1 MKIRKILTI
10 FAIAFLVCSI
20 LPFKISPFKIPKVKA
35 QGTPITIINNPTL
48 DDPDYWAPSTEQNP
62 LPESYAVVNSSG
74 TYFHVAKSSFGTP
87 AEVIDRWAQPFGMA
101 HSYQGL
107 PFHNGGSHDG
117 ENGENGE
124 GNHTKAWS
132 LKHHIYIPA
141 NISDNTIIVNFTVT
155 RMQDPEYMYQFEPS
169 YNPFGSPGTT
179 THIGVGFWYAVRVKF
194 WDDPRVPAHL
204 RGKETYLGWMSPEF
218 WGAPNMFVQEL
229 FCDWRLDPF
238 LPWTGDDP
246 AIVDGFNVYARQFGN
261 DTDAMEMP
269 DGWWWDG
276 FLGCTQDWDWHSNFA
291 LNATPLNTPTT
302 FTYDLGKA
310 VKEFLSVFNQRPY
323 INQFGLPDGNWSSL
337 RLPLQFAF
345 FRATQG
351 ELMPNAAMG
360 TLTQQL
366 YDIVGFTLI
375 GVAPTMEVVNARMTA
390 HFSWFQIY
398 DYRGEVVEDPL
409 FQDCID
415 MWLWMESKNLNDP
428 FQEHWENAVLPEET
442 LQYRHSVKG
451 IELKT
456 GCSAAVEDGFYA
468 NAEWSG
474 YAFNLTAV
482 GESWAR
488 AGVEY
493 PYNERDGSLP
503 LPSQDAT
510 VTLNI
515 IFGVQYSGGKGA
527 WYSNAGFYL
536 DYWWGTSKDVIEEG
550 EIILFDYPEYH
561 DTYSNLTFYNVTLT
575 FEKPQSSATY
585 MLFLTPH
592 VEAWYTDIFLRG
604 FMDVGLTYQVEEPI
618 NYTLTV
624 NVNNPNYGT
633 VTPSGTTE
641 YSAMSYAALTATPAS
656 GQFFSYWRVQNTMHG
671 VDVNYTSNPLT
682 LCMDMDY
689 NVTAYFSVPGPSTI
703 TMQLSRGWY
712 FRNNWIEDPGVPGV
726 VQHYAEGIHDWI
738 NGTGTWTYPNN
749 TKIGVYAIVN
759 EGYDFKG
766 WEGYIQAANL
776 GPHYFEISGDC
787 LFKAVFVEPSM
798 KIIFKDAATGNPV
811 TPDCV
816 CFVRTGHRWGFFPS
830 SSELTV
836 RGRPINYT
844 IEVEKEGYYSET
856 VVLPKFEVTVYHA
869 VQVIVIPEYTVYLTR
884 KAFSG
889 GPPPPGGVPHPP
901 LLMSK
906 TFTYRFTV
914 LNASSTVYR
923 TWNDMVEVTPISGT
937 KATLTLTVHYITS
950 YPIIEVY
957 AENIAMAK
965 FNWTDIYHSLNC
977 PYFDRV
983 PTLTQFYG
991 VSINTTD
998 PIILDMGLP
1007 AKPKELWKL
1016 TPGQEQ
1022 PGTLLTNWQWNNG
1035 RVLLQII
1042 PGDPTV
1048 SMLLPSALERARD
1061 LPFEFLP
1068 LIITLG
1074 MLLVLFKFIKDLF

>member
-20 LPFKISPFKIPKVKA
+20 LPFKISPFIPKVKA

-48 DDPDYWAPSTEQNP
+48 DDSDYWAPSIEQNP

-74 TYFHVAKSSFGTP
+74 TYFHVAKASNDLG
-87 AEVIDRWAQPFGMA
+87 RWAQPFGMA

-117 ENGENGE
+117 EGGE

-141 NISDNTIIVNFTVT
+141 DIPDNTIIVNFTVT
-155 RMQDPEYMYQFEPS
+155 RLQDPEYVTQFEPS

-238 LPWTGDDP
+238 LPWTFDDP

-261 DTDAMEMP
+261 DTDAMGMP

-323 INQFGLPDGNWSSL
+323 INQFGLPAGNWSSL
-337 RLPLQFAF
+337 RLPLQFGF

-390 HFSWFQIY
+390 KFTWFQIY

-442 LQYRHSVKG
+442 LQYRHSIKG

-456 GCSAAVEDGFYA
+456 GCSVEVEDGFYA

-474 YAFNLTAV
+474 YAFNLLAI
-482 GESWAR
+482 GASWAR
-488 AGVEY
+488 AGVKY
-493 PYNERDGSLP
+493 SYNEYDGSLP

-510 VTLNI
+510 VTINI
-515 IFGVQYSGGKGA
+515 IFGVQYSGGVGPF
-527 WYSNAGFYL
+527 YSNAGFYL
-536 DYWWGTSKDVIEEG
+536 DYWWGTSKGVIEEG
-550 EIILFDYPEYH
+550 EVVLFDYPEYH

-618 NYTLTV
+618 SYTLTV
-624 NVNNPNYGT
+624 DVNNPSYGT

-641 YSAMSYAALTATPAS
+641 YPAMSTVSLTATPVS
-656 GQFFSYWRVQNTMHG
+656 GCYFSYWRVQNTIHG
-671 VDVNYTSNPLT
+671 IDVNYTNNPLT

-689 NVTAYFSVPGPSTI
+689 TVTAYFDVDRPPGHVI
-703 TMQLSRGWY
+703 VQLSKQWY
-712 FRNNWIEDPGVPGV
+712 FGDNWIDDPGVPGV

-738 NGTGTWTYPNN
+738 DGTGIWTYPNN
-749 TKIGVYAIVN
+749 TMVGINVAVN

-766 WEGYIQAANL
+766 WEGWTESGDP
-776 GPHYFEISGDC
+776 GPHYFNVSGDR

-798 KIIFKDAATGNPV
+798 KITFKDDDTKNPI
-811 TPDCV
+811 TPNHV
-816 CFVRTGHRWGFFPS
+816 YFTMTNKWVYPS
-830 SSELTV
+830 SSQITV
-836 RGRPINYT
+836 RGKPINYWIT
-844 IEVEKEGYYSET
+844 VVKFGYYEKT
-856 VVLPKFEVTVYHA
+856 VLLPQFWATVDFNGEYWEIN
-869 VQVIVIPEYTVYLTR
+869 VPECTVYLSR
-884 KAFSG
+884 KKFSG
-889 GPPPPGGVPHPP
+889 GGGGGTIRPPS
-901 LLMSK
+901 LMSK
-906 TFTYRFTV
+906 KFTYRFTV

-923 TWNDMVEVTPISGT
+923 TWNGMVEVTPISGT

-957 AENIAMAK
+957 AENIAMIR

-1016 TPGQEQ
+1016 TPGQEL
-1022 PGTLLTNWQWNNG
+1022 PGTLLTNWQWNDG

-1068 LIITLG
+1068 LIVTLAI
-1074 MLLVLFKFIKDLF
+1074 LLVLFKFIKDLF